1 MPFSLQEFKS
11 WVQSV
16 YHHDAH
22 GTSWHMHTTSKIR
35 VYNFSWTKS
44 LLWTIRGQRQ
54 DADCWYFCLFKL
66 FTHSETTL
74 ILVCGMLAVGV
85 CRAVWRT
92 DGMSQKPVQ
101 KHTTG
106 CDSAA
111 FFFRFFFFLLIV
123 KFTVLIF
130 VTRVTDHCLWYL
142 FWAFVWLLCI
152 QYNMVIIEEN
162 KPKTPYLY
170 SNHCKKERAPFPVIA
185 HTWESVPTSV
195 LK

>member
-11 WVQSV
+11 RVQSV

-101 KHTTG
+101 KHTTRLLR
-106 CDSAA
+106 
-111 FFFRFFFFLLIV
+111 FRFFSFFFFFFF
-123 KFTVLIF
+123 FTSPLNCEIHCSYFCHTSDRSLSLIF
-130 VTRVTDHCLWYL
+130 VLSFCL
-142 FWAFVWLLCI
+142 
-152 QYNMVIIEEN
+152 
-162 KPKTPYLY
+162 
-170 SNHCKKERAPFPVIA
+170 
-185 HTWESVPTSV
+185 TSV
-195 LK
+195 YSVQYGNHRREQAKDTILV